1 MKKLAFIIIGFTISA
16 FVQAQVCTPYW
27 SDTSYGIH
35 PDTIENLP
43 IAYVNV
49 PYDVVIQFKVPATAT
64 YNNLPI
70 TIDHVVLDSVGG
82 LSAVP
87 TSVPFYFN
95 CNPSTCSFKHD
106 SVGCV
111 RIQGTPTTVG
121 TYDLV
126 INTRVFINNII
137 FSPFPTPGY
146 KLVVKDNVGIPA
158 ISKTVFDV
166 SQNLPNP
173 VINFTDVYVN
183 LERAENISLRIS
195 NLVGTE
201 IYRENIVGNKGIN
214 TVSIDAS
221 HFAQGIY
228 FYSVSNGAQS
238 ITKRMV
244 VERK

>member
-1 MKKLAFIIIGFTISA
+1 MKKIVLVILGFMISTL
-16 FVQAQVCTPYW
+16 VHAQVCTPFW
-27 SDTSYGIH
+27 NDTSYGIH

-64 YNNLPI
+64 YYNLPVA
-70 TIDHVVLDSVGG
+70 IDHVVLDSVGG
-82 LSAVP
+82 LSVVP

-126 INTRVFINNII
+126 INTRVFITAV
-137 FSPFPTPGY
+137 SGVLFPTPGY
-146 KLVVKDNVGIPA
+146 KLVVNDNIGIPA
-158 ISKTVFDV
+158 ISKTGFDV

-173 VINFTDVYVN
+173 VTSFTNVYVN
-183 LERAENISLRIS
+183 LERAENFIIKIS

-201 IYRENIVGNKGIN
+201 VYRENIIGKKGLN
-214 TVSIDAS
+214 NVSIDAS
-221 HFAQGIY
+221 RLTQGIY